1 MVVLTNNSCGT
12 IFTLY
17 RDDEGDTEKWKVRLF
32 LEKDR
37 GEVGRMSRVAPPVV
51 IREELAH
58 RSPGH
63 LTGYHL
69 PKEKRSGIEKNGRDE
84 RKVWSGRPEPELPI
98 SCARLGIRLRHS
110 GKEAQEPRS
119 YGAIKRVRI
128 FSCYRISFTFYI
140 KRDNN
145 FEIFL

>member
-1 MVVLTNNSCGT
+1 MVVLANNSCGT
-12 IFTLY
+12 TFALY

-69 PKEKRSGIEKNGRDE
+69 PKEKRSEDREKWTRRAEGL
-84 RKVWSGRPEPELPI
+84 V
-98 SCARLGIRLRHS
+98 
-110 GKEAQEPRS
+110 RS
-119 YGAIKRVRI
+119 VGA
-128 FSCYRISFTFYI
+128 
-140 KRDNN
+140 
-145 FEIFL
+145 

>member
-1 MVVLTNNSCGT
+1 MVVPIISVGLYS
-12 IFTLY
+12 LY
-17 RDDEGDTEKWKVRLF
+17 RNDEGDTEKWKVRLF

-69 PKEKRSGIEKNGRDE
+69 LKEKRSGIEKNGRDE
-84 RKVWSGRPEPELPI
+84 RKVWSSRPEPELLI
-98 SCARLGIRLRHS
+98 SYARLGIRLRHS
-110 GKEAQEPRS
+110 GKKARELSPRS
-119 YGAIKRVRI
+119 YSATKRVRI
-128 FSCYRISFTFYI
+128 LLVPP
-140 KRDNN
+140 
-145 FEIFL
+145 FLLHFV